1 LLLIAVLEKPI
12 VLLKLEGLAV
22 FLLALAMY
30 WQQSFSWSLFW
41 STVLLPDL
49 ALFGY
54 LANAKVG
61 AKLYNITHS
70 KLLSSA
76 LAVVAIITSN
86 ALLSALALI
95 WFAHIG
101 FDRMLG
107 YGLKYPEGFKVT
119 HLGAIGKVADEPRG
133 NFSPCWK

>member
-1 LLLIAVLEKPI
+1 MFTVFEKPI

-22 FLLALAMY
+22 FILALAIF

-49 ALFGY
+49 ALCGY
-54 LANAKVG
+54 LVNVKMG
-61 AKLYNITHS
+61 AQLYNITHS
-70 KLLSSA
+70 KLFPSV
-76 LAVVAIITSN
+76 LAGAAIVMGNT
-86 ALLSALALI
+86 LFSALALI
-95 WFAHIG
+95 WFVHIG

-119 HLGAIGKVADEPRG
+119 HLGAIGKMVGESRR
-133 NFSPCWK
+133 NSSPCWK

>member
-1 LLLIAVLEKPI
+1 MIAVFEKPI
-12 VLLKLEGLAV
+12 TLLKLEGLAV
-22 FLLALAMY
+22 FLLALAIF

-54 LANAKVG
+54 LVNSKVG
-61 AKLYNITHS
+61 AQLYNITHS
-70 KLLSSA
+70 KLLPST
-76 LAVVAIITSN
+76 LAVVSILMGNS
-86 ALLSALALI
+86 LLSALAII
-95 WFAHIG
+95 WFVHIG

-119 HLGAIGKVADEPRG
+119 HLGAIGKVAGEPRG